1 LYDKV
6 GVTKELLARGR
17 FADIDSDYQPLSPA
31 AREKLRSAIDENY
44 RSFVTKVA
52 TARRRK
58 FDEIEPLAQ
67 GRVWL
72 GSQAKA
78 NGLVDELGGL
88 DRAIE
93 LVKEKAKI
101 PRSERVNLVA
111 YPAKRSIFDV
121 MFGQAIEST
130 MGSRLGGVLK
140 GWQMRL
146 WARGGMMRL
155 MPYAIDVH

>member
-1 LYDKV
+1 
-6 GVTKELLARGR
+6 
-17 FADIDSDYQPLSPA
+17 
-31 AREKLRSAIDENY
+31 
-44 RSFVTKVA
+44 
-52 TARRRK
+52 
-58 FDEIEPLAQ
+58 
-67 GRVWL
+67 
-72 GSQAKA
+72 
-78 NGLVDELGGL
+78 
-88 DRAIE
+88 
-93 LVKEKAKI
+93 
-101 PRSERVNLVA
+101 VA